1 MLEII
6 QLWTRSNLAILGVA
20 QVFYLIQQSC
30 RSIKKEQKQKE
41 KGKTYLAPPQAH
53 QPAHLAGPAR
63 PPLQRAAWLAR
74 QAAKVLGGGTA
85 ARHAAAR
92 RPASPS
98 RRPDGLDE
106 LHVAPRPSWTPPFA
120 PSSSP
125 SRSHAMADATVAAP
139 PP

>member
-1 MLEII
+1 MPRYFIKF
-6 QLWTRSNLAILGVA
+6 NKVADILNKN
-20 QVFYLIQQSC
+20 
-30 RSIKKEQKQKE
+30 RNRK

-92 RPASPS
+92 RLAASLA
-98 RRPDGLDE
+98 RL
-106 LHVAPRPSWTPPFA
+106 TP
-120 PSSSP
+120 
-125 SRSHAMADATVAAP
+125 
-139 PP
+139 